1 MSRLGKKME
10 KLLETA
16 RYDSEK
22 DFFLLKDGTL
32 MNLVQIQSKDLV
44 NSSDDEVEYDCLK
57 FAKTYKL
64 YADDIKIIALN
75 FPCNTEKQQKY
86 FRHQLA
92 NTKNEIF
99 KSFLQKK
106 LDELIW
112 LGKHDTTREYYYM
125 LFADGEKQMDTN
137 MRILHSN
144 LGSGKTGLISFLSE
158 EKKQEVLY
166 RMGNKCS
173 ILK

>member
-1 MSRLGKKME
+1 MRKPSKKME
-10 KLLETA
+10 KLMETS

-22 DFFLLKDGTL
+22 EWFLLKDGTL

-44 NSSDDEVEYDCLK
+44 NSSNDEVEYDCLK

-86 FRHQLA
+86 FRHKLA
-92 NTKNEIF
+92 QTKNEIF
-99 KSFLQKK
+99 KAFLQKK

-125 LFADGEKQMDTN
+125 LFADTEEQMETN
-137 MRILHSN
+137 MRILQTN
-144 LGSGKTGLISFLSE
+144 LGSGKTGLISFLTG